1 MASTR
6 RERGRPKA
14 GPFRAKPRG
23 HGALDPCDMMHSTF
37 DNAVA
42 TRAFP
47 PRDPFSAPRVLQRG
61 AELQRLEQLPWPT
74 NRFRDSATIAELMAE
89 AAQFWQAARISD
101 NLCLCGCRREH
112 KHRVSQ
118 TLCNPYGR
126 GYDVIYFSSEA
137 CKSKWNRERMGRES
151 DHQ

>member
-1 MASTR
+1 MRHDAQYFRHR
-6 RERGRPKA
+6 RRHQGI
-14 GPFRAKPRG
+14 
-23 HGALDPCDMMHSTF
+23 
-37 DNAVA
+37 
-42 TRAFP
+42 P

-101 NLCLCGCRREH
+101 NLCLCGRRREH

-137 CKSKWNRERMGRES
+137 CKSKWNRERIGRES